1 MAVGWI
7 GEADRATGLT
17 VCVCVSVV
25 VSHSGGVDQC
35 VKVWSV
41 GGRPFGKLLQAVPSA
56 VKNREW
62 NLASFDADKA
72 MRKEDEAIHNV
83 EEMVRAGCLIQ
94 RNEAGS
100 VVTLCR
106 ASLEAYDTEG

>member
-7 GEADRATGLT
+7 GDRATGLT
-17 VCVCVSVV
+17 ASVCVCVSVA

-35 VKVWSV
+35 VKMWSV

-94 RNEAGS
+94 RSGPGS
-100 VVTLCR
+100 IVTLCR
-106 ASLEAYDTEG
+106 ASLRAYDTEG